1 MANEKTLS
9 ERKAFLRIIMIIA
22 SSDGVLSDDEMQL
35 FYQRGKEFKV
45 SSEEL
50 DSIRNSIPTDVDSLV
65 QLEDACALIS
75 SGATKHKLLWEL
87 IELCYADGEYS
98 EQEAAGMKVICT
110 FLNLNESDLDKIE
123 KAFLIKSKSKA
134 KFLSEAEKLLS
145 VSKSTGKAI
154 GTTIASGTKKASHM
168 IAHGVTSIGS
178 KINVTLE
185 IAKKAK
191 EENRQLRERL
201 KEETVTEAV
210 KQKVIQKLGN
220 KIHILSMQLSE
231 EKKRNEQN
239 EEMIEL
245 LQAQIDD
252 LKLTLEAAKNV
263 QPID

>member
-1 MANEKTLS
+1 MGKDNNLSEKT
-9 ERKAFLRIIMIIA
+9 AFLRIMMIIA

-35 FYQRGKEFKV
+35 FYKQGKEYKV

-50 DSIRNSIPTDVDSLV
+50 DSIRSSIPKDVDPLE
-65 QLEDACALIS
+65 QLADACTLIIS
-75 SGATKHKLLWEL
+75 STIKHKLLWEL

-98 EQEAAGMKVICT
+98 EQEAAGMRLICT
-110 FLNLNESDLDKIE
+110 LLNLKESELDMLE

-134 KFLSEAEKLLS
+134 KYLAETEKMLSAG
-145 VSKSTGKAI
+145 KSAGRTI
-154 GTTIASGTKKASHM
+154 GTKVTSGTTKASHA
-168 IAHGVTSIGS
+168 IAQGMTAIGS

-185 IAKKAK
+185 IAKKTK

-201 KEETVTEAV
+201 KEENVTEAV
-210 KQKVIQKLGN
+210 KQKVIQKLSN
-220 KIHILSMQLSE
+220 KIYILSAQLSE

-252 LKLTLEAAKNV
+252 LKLTLNAAKSV